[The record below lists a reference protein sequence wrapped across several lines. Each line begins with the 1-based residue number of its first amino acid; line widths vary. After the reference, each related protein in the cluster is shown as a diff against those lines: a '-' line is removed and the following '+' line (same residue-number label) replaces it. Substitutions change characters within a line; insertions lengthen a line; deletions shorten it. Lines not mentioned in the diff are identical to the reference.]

1 MTWAPRGPM
10 IAKDSIET
18 FLSMTTITLTLTPYQ
33 EARLLDAMSDQVHV
47 WRKIRLEAIMGDRPN
62 ASPEGAEMLIQDALA
77 VQSMIVEQIKANRE
91 AG

>member
-1 MTWAPRGPM
+1 
-10 IAKDSIET
+10 
-18 FLSMTTITLTLTPYQ
+18 
-33 EARLLDAMSDQVHV
+33 MSDQVHV

-62 ASPEGAEMLIQDALA
+62 ASPEGAEMLMQDALA